1 MKKYVLFIISIL
13 IILFVLP
20 LFLQDPNFINI
31 ENSLE
36 GFSLNHI
43 LGTDQLGRDVLSR
56 CIFGARNS
64 FLISISV
71 SILSV
76 IVGFLIGV
84 LALSSKIVDELL
96 MRLMDSLKAIPA
108 LLFASLL
115 SITIGKNPIVL
126 VVAMSTAFI
135 PQCARLVRSEGRN
148 QIESQ
153 HYLAGISLGHDEK
166 FYRFI
171 ITFRHSKSVLV
182 NQIPFI
188 FSAAII
194 LEATLSFIGAGLSE
208 EIPTLG
214 SVIQDSRDLLMT
226 KPHLIVIPVIII
238 LFFTLS
244 FSLLGEKLKKRRY

>member
-126 VVAMSTAFI
+126 VVAMSTVFI

>member
-96 MRLMDSLKAIPA
+96 MRRMDSLKAIPA

-214 SVIQDSRDLLMT
+214 SVIQDSRSF
-226 KPHLIVIPVIII
+226 LIVKPYLIVLPVVII

>member
-214 SVIQDSRDLLMT
+214 SVIQDSRSF
-226 KPHLIVIPVIII
+226 LIVKPYLIVLPVVII

>member
-1 MKKYVLFIISIL
+1 MKRLTTI
-13 IILFVLP
+13 IILFLLILFILP
-20 LFLQDPNFINI
+20 LFLQDPNKVNI
-31 ENSLE
+31 LESLD
-36 GFSLNHI
+36 SISIKHL
-43 LGTDQLGRDVLSR
+43 LGTDQLGRDVLAR
-56 CIFGARNS
+56 CIVGSRNS

-71 SILSV
+71 SIFS
-76 IVGFLIGV
+76 IIIGFAIGV
-84 LALSSKIVDELL
+84 LSLSSKVVDEIL

-108 LLFASLL
+108 ILFASLL
-115 SITIGKNPIVL
+115 SVTVGKNPIVL
-126 VVAMSTAFI
+126 VIAMSTAFI
-135 PQCARLVRSEGRN
+135 PQCARLVRSEGKN

-153 HYLAGISLGHDEK
+153 HYLAGLSLGHDER
-166 FYRFI
+166 FYRFT
-171 ITFRHSKSVLV
+171 ITFRHSIPVLV

-214 SVIQDSRDLLMT
+214 SVIQDSRSF
-226 KPHLIVIPVIII
+226 LIVKPYLIVLPVVII